1 MKRYGN
7 LYPQITEFANI
18 WIAAKKAE
26 RGKRFQEENLYISI
40 ISYYETK
47 RGLLY
52 ANATRKLSKFNIFR
66 EAVTVAFIDEIE
78 IVERAAAI
86 HADLR
91 GKGTLL
97 EDTDILIAATA
108 IARDLTL
115 VSHDSDMLRVPR
127 LKLEDWLSTEE

>member
-1 MKRYGN
+1 MGY
-7 LYPQITEFANI
+7 LLDTNI
-18 WIAAKKAE
+18 IAAHLKNDEKIRE
-26 RGKRFQEENLYISI
+26 KIEEAKFWGEKLYISI

-52 ANATRKLSKFNIFR
+52 ANATRKLSDFNSFC
-66 EAVTVAFIDEIE
+66 EAVTVAFLDEIE

-86 HADLR
+86 HVDLR

-97 EDTDILIAATA
+97 EDADILIAATA

-115 VSHDSDMLRVPR
+115 VSHDADMLRVPG
-127 LKLEDWLSTEE
+127 LKLEDWLSTEG

>member
-1 MKRYGN
+1 
-7 LYPQITEFANI
+7 
-18 WIAAKKAE
+18 
-26 RGKRFQEENLYISI
+26 
-40 ISYYETK
+40 
-47 RGLLY
+47 LY

-127 LKLEDWLSTEE
+127 LKLEDWLSTED